1 MDNKISKHVEVNPKG
16 ATMTFPYS
24 EQNATSRRRLE
35 ALVQRLSDEDFDRST
50 DYGWSVTALLA
61 HLAFWDH
68 RMSAILRQWQEE
80 GLDPSPIDMM
90 AVNEA
95 LKVICHALEPR
106 KAAELAISAAENI
119 DAELKTLTPER
130 VKQLEEHAA
139 VTETQFRM
147 NRALHRDGH
156 LNDIEALLN
165 K

>member
-1 MDNKISKHVEVNPKG
+1 
-16 ATMTFPYS
+16 MTFPYA

-35 ALVQRLSDEDFDRST
+35 TLVQRLSDEDFARST
-50 DYGWSVTALLA
+50 DYGWTVSALLA

-68 RMSAILRQWQEE
+68 RMSAILQRWQEQ

-90 AVNEA
+90 VVNEA
-95 LKVICHALEPR
+95 LQVICHTVEPR
-106 KAAELAISAAENI
+106 AAAELALSAAEKL
-119 DAELKTLTPER
+119 DAELETLTSDF

-139 VTETQFRM
+139 ATQTQFRM

-156 LNDIEALLN
+156 LNDIEALL